1 MHEVTV
7 RKGVL
12 KMTEKTNFRWIIG
25 HSQIMKHINLPSPPF
40 SKGRWVG
47 LDQSGAVLVIALI
60 MMIVLTLIGIAASFT
75 SIFEIMISGH
85 KRASTDAF
93 YSADTGIQVVVANI
107 DNFNLTG
114 KYVENK
120 YNPFTDSNNPN
131 PTNARVIITHD
142 TVQQGSPR
150 GLGFSA
156 AGNYEFRHFLIESTG
171 QDQIDMG
178 TNRSTCTIQQ
188 KVVRIVPTLQG
199 GN

>member
-1 MHEVTV
+1 
-7 RKGVL
+7 
-12 KMTEKTNFRWIIG
+12 MTEKTNFRWIIG
-25 HSQIMKHINLPSPPF
+25 HSQTIKHTNPPSSPF
-40 SKGRWVG
+40 SQKGIGG

-60 MMIVLTLIGIAASFT
+60 MMIVLTLIGISASFT

-93 YSADTGIQVVVANI
+93 YSADTGIQAVVANI
-107 DNFNLTG
+107 DNFDLTG
-114 KYVENK
+114 KYVDNK
-120 YNPFTDSNNPN
+120 YNPFTDPKNPN

-142 TVQQGSPR
+142 TIQQGSPR

-171 QDQIDMG
+171 QDQIDTG
-178 TNRSTCTIQQ
+178 TNRSTCTIEQ